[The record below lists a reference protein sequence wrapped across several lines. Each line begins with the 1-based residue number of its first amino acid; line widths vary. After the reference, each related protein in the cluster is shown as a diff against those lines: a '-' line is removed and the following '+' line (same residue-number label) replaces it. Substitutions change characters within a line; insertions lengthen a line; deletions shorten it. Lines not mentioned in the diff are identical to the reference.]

1 MFCMRCGQ
9 AIPDNSE
16 ICPLCGADLERD
28 DQQAVVYASQKE
40 IESISSDNP
49 NKKKMS
55 KNMLLILSGVAVLSV
70 IIMVVFGIQKN
81 NLKKE
86 LQKDWL
92 DTDGT
97 ILKVLEFSDDEVE
110 YRLETGYGWLDT
122 TLFTE
127 KYKVVSGNKIKVQIF
142 GENWETYAIEFN
154 DDKTVMTI
162 SPAMTSTDESENWY
176 YID

>member
-1 MFCMRCGQ
+1 MFCMKCGQ
-9 AIPDNSE
+9 AIPDNSK

-28 DQQAVVYASQKE
+28 DQQVVVYASQKE
-40 IESISSDNP
+40 IESTPGDNL
-49 NKKKMS
+49 NKKKLS
-55 KNMLLILSGVAVLSV
+55 KTLLLILSGIAVLVVIIVAVL
-70 IIMVVFGIQKN
+70 GIQKN

-110 YRLETGYGWLDT
+110 YRLETGYGWMDT

-127 KYKVVSGNKIKVQIF
+127 KYKVVSGNKIKVQMF
-142 GENWETYAIEFN
+142 GEDWETYAIEFN

-162 SPAMTSTDESENWY
+162 YPAMTSTDESENWY
-176 YID
+176 YLD

>member
-9 AIPDNSE
+9 AIPDNSK

>member
-1 MFCMRCGQ
+1 MFCMKCGQ
-9 AIPDNSE
+9 AIPDNSK

-28 DQQAVVYASQKE
+28 DQQAAVYASQKE

-55 KNMLLILSGVAVLSV
+55 KNMVLILSGVAVLSV

-92 DTDGT
+92 DTHGT

-122 TLFTE
+122 TVFTE
-127 KYKVVSGNKIKVQIF
+127 KYKVVSRNKIKVQMF

-162 SPAMTSTDESENWY
+162 SPAMTSTDESENWN
-176 YID
+176 YIH

>member
-1 MFCMRCGQ
+1 MKCGQ
-9 AIPDNSE
+9 AIPDNSK

-28 DQQAVVYASQKE
+28 DQQVVVYASQKE
-40 IESISSDNP
+40 IESTPGDNL
-49 NKKKMS
+49 NKKKLS
-55 KNMLLILSGVAVLSV
+55 KTMLLILSGIAVLVVIIVAVL
-70 IIMVVFGIQKN
+70 GIQKN

-110 YRLETGYGWLDT
+110 YRLETGYGWMDT

-127 KYKVVSGNKIKVQIF
+127 KYKVVSGNKIKVQMF
-142 GENWETYAIEFN
+142 GEDWETYAIEFN

-162 SPAMTSTDESENWY
+162 YPAMTSTDESENWY
-176 YID
+176 YLD

>member
-9 AIPDNSE
+9 AIPDNSK

-55 KNMLLILSGVAVLSV
+55 KNMLLILSVVAVLSV

>member
-9 AIPDNSE
+9 AIPDNSK

-81 NLKKE
+81 NLKK
-86 LQKDWL
+86 
-92 DTDGT
+92 
-97 ILKVLEFSDDEVE
+97 
-110 YRLETGYGWLDT
+110 
-122 TLFTE
+122 
-127 KYKVVSGNKIKVQIF
+127 
-142 GENWETYAIEFN
+142 
-154 DDKTVMTI
+154 
-162 SPAMTSTDESENWY
+162 
-176 YID
+176 

>member
-1 MFCMRCGQ
+1 MFCMKCGQ
-9 AIPDNSE
+9 AIPDNSK

-28 DQQAVVYASQKE
+28 DQQVVVYASQKE
-40 IESISSDNP
+40 IESTPGDNL
-49 NKKKMS
+49 NKKKLS
-55 KNMLLILSGVAVLSV
+55 KTMLLILSGIAVLVVIIVAVL
-70 IIMVVFGIQKN
+70 GIQKN

-110 YRLETGYGWLDT
+110 YRLETGYGWMDT

-127 KYKVVSGNKIKVQIF
+127 KYKVVSGNKIKVQMF
-142 GENWETYAIEFN
+142 GEDWETYAIEFN

-162 SPAMTSTDESENWY
+162 YPAMTSTDESENWY
-176 YID
+176 YLD

>member
-1 MFCMRCGQ
+1 MFCMKCGQ
-9 AIPDNSE
+9 AIPDNSK

-55 KNMLLILSGVAVLSV
+55 KNMVLILSGVAVLSV

-127 KYKVVSGNKIKVQIF
+127 KYKVVSGNKIKVQMF

-162 SPAMTSTDESENWY
+162 FPAMTSTDESENWY

>member
-9 AIPDNSE
+9 AIPDNSK

-28 DQQAVVYASQKE
+28 DQQSVVYASQKE
-40 IESISSDNP
+40 IESISIDNP

>member
-1 MFCMRCGQ
+1 MFCMKCGEV
-9 AIPDNSE
+9 IPDNSKV
-16 ICPLCGADLERD
+16 CPLCGADLEGH
-28 DQQAVVYASQKE
+28 DQQAVVYASQRE
-40 IESISSDNP
+40 IEGTSVDEP
-49 NKKKMS
+49 NKKKRS
-55 KNMLLILSGVAVLSV
+55 KNMVLVLSGIAVLVVIVVAVL
-70 IIMVVFGIQKN
+70 GIQKS

-110 YRLETGYGWLDT
+110 YRLETGYGWMDT

-127 KYKVVSGNKIKVQIF
+127 KYKVVSGNKIKVQMF
-142 GENWETYAIEFN
+142 GEDWETYTIEFN

-162 SPAMTSTDESENWY
+162 SPAMTSADDSENWY

>member
-1 MFCMRCGQ
+1 MF
-9 AIPDNSE
+9 NSK

-28 DQQAVVYASQKE
+28 DQQVVVYASQKE
-40 IESISSDNP
+40 IESTPGDNL
-49 NKKKMS
+49 NKKKLS
-55 KNMLLILSGVAVLSV
+55 KTMLLILSGIVVLVVIIVAVL
-70 IIMVVFGIQKN
+70 GIQKN

-110 YRLETGYGWLDT
+110 YRLETGYGWMDT

-127 KYKVVSGNKIKVQIF
+127 KYKVVSGNKIKVQMF
-142 GENWETYAIEFN
+142 GEDWETYAIEFN

-162 SPAMTSTDESENWY
+162 YPAMTSTDESENWY
-176 YID
+176 YLD

>member
-1 MFCMRCGQ
+1 MFCMKCGQ
-9 AIPDNSE
+9 AIPDNSK

-28 DQQAVVYASQKE
+28 DQQVVVYASQKE
-40 IESISSDNP
+40 IESTPGDNL
-49 NKKKMS
+49 NKKKLS
-55 KNMLLILSGVAVLSV
+55 KTMLLILSGIAVLVVVIVAVL
-70 IIMVVFGIQKN
+70 GIQKN

-110 YRLETGYGWLDT
+110 YRLETGYGWMDT

-127 KYKVVSGNKIKVQIF
+127 KYKVVSGNKIKVQMF
-142 GENWETYAIEFN
+142 GEDWETYAIEFN

-162 SPAMTSTDESENWY
+162 YPAMTSTDESENWY
-176 YID
+176 YLD

>member
-16 ICPLCGADLERD
+16 ICPQCGADLERD